1 MSNLRAAI
9 DKINAD
15 LAAQHAEN
23 DARVAR
29 EYEAAQAKKAE
40 ELKAKKAESAKYL
53 NSELPT
59 SNIGQP
65 TWNYYSPDGRYA
77 NIKGA
82 DGKEYMFVPD
92 DYVKKG
98 TVSGDIQLYNKQF
111 LDPATFKNAVQ
122 YTLPQGM
129 QSVINNNGYVWS
141 VDDYNK
147 LGLQNANGYKVDAN
161 NPPILGLGN
170 PHPSMQVG
178 SPISYITQPKL
189 APGGERV
196 QQDWITAAD
205 GRMGGLGQYAY
216 YKYQG
221 PFADMARGA
230 LKELGPL
237 TPILLDVFAGPGT
250 GAIYTMSRAA
260 GEATYTGDWNK
271 AATTIGTI
279 MAAPYVA
286 DYVGG
291 ALGSAV
297 DMGAVAN
304 SIVGS
309 AAGNAVV
316 AGLTGGDPLAAF
328 VNGGVGGAVGTI
340 MGKIDGFSQL
350 PPSVQRVFNATLRA
364 ELSGKDPSKAA
375 LLAATTSGLQAIKN
389 GMDANAKFQSTYGRD
404 ATPEELNNF
413 AYVQNQDEL
422 NQSFD
427 EYMKTTAAQD
437 SARQAEIDAQ
447 NKADAEASAQQAAI
461 AEQNRLDAE
470 TSARQAAIDEQNRL
484 DAEASARQAAIDEQN
499 RLDEKAQEPIG
510 ALPTEPILDNELE
523 PPSTLPTEPILDD
536 ELGPPEEGP
545 EDCAP
550 GYHWNGS
557 MCVADE
563 DKPPESTDCPDG
575 YVYDLDSKSCVPI
588 SDDPTNPTKPTSPL
602 PVNLKTPTTNPTT
615 TTTPTGGLPATTQTA
630 QNPMSSIPWLD
641 TKAQMLETKKAPSVM
656 NPFQPLK
663 QLYDNVDPTLMNVL
677 ADRGIA
683 PQEYSQGSSVSSVLS
698 QFSSELDKS
707 LPKFA
712 ESKNPFLSMGSRKA
726 TSTEPAKLPQLRPGL
741 TGHAKGGLPDKYAK
755 AAPKGHNPEFIT
767 GLTGFYANG
776 RGTGQSDDIP
786 AMLHDGDYV
795 MDADTVAALGDG
807 SSKAGALTLA
817 DFQKQVPH
825 EYKEGG
831 NAVPAKIADGEYVFP
846 EPMVTALGGGDNKKG
861 AQMLDAMR
869 EEIRAH
875 KRSAPT
881 SKIPPKSKSPLDYL
895 KMVKG

>member
-1 MSNLRAAI
+1 MGNLQAI
-9 DKINAD
+9 FGQLAPLAQSKSLPQPETPAVASSTDKRTPE
-15 LAAQHAEN
+15 Q
-23 DARVAR
+23 
-29 EYEAAQAKKAE
+29 KA
-40 ELKAKKAESAKYL
+40 AESAKYL

-65 TWNYYSPDGRYA
+65 TWNYYSTDGRYA

-111 LDPATFKNAVQ
+111 LDPATYKNAVQ

-350 PPSVQRVFNATLRA
+350 PPSVQKVFNATLRA

-389 GMDANAKFQSTYGRD
+389 SMDANTKFQSTYGRD

-427 EYMKTTAAQD
+427 QYMKTTAAQD

-447 NKADAEASAQQAAI
+447 NKADAEASARQAAI

-470 TSARQAAIDEQNRL
+470 TSARQAAIAEQNRL
-484 DAEASARQAAIDEQN
+484 DAEAAARQAAIDEQN

-536 ELGPPEEGP
+536 ELEPPSTLPTEPILDNELEP
-545 EDCAP
+545 P
-550 GYHWNGS
+550 
-557 MCVADE
+557 AD
-563 DKPPESTDCPDG
+563 DDG
-575 YVYDLDSKSCVPI
+575 GDITTTPI
-588 SDDPTNPTKPTSPL
+588 TKTPTSPL
-602 PVNLKTPTTNPTT
+602 PVTPPTKTPATT
-615 TTTPTGGLPATTQTA
+615 TTTQTGGLPATQQTTQTG
-630 QNPMSSIPWLD
+630 IPWLD
-641 TKAQMLETKKAPSVM
+641 TKPQMLETKKAPSVM

>member
-1 MSNLRAAI
+1 MGNMRALT
-9 DKINAD
+9 DK
-15 LAAQHAEN
+15 LAAEQASASAPPL
-23 DARVAR
+23 DSISTLVPAYVAPLTP
-29 EYEAAQAKKAE
+29 EEKSAKA
-40 ELKAKKAESAKYL
+40 AESAKYL
-53 NSELPT
+53 TDDIPSV
-59 SNIGQP
+59 GRP
-65 TWNYYSPDGRYA
+65 TWNYYDTSGKLA
-77 NIKGA
+77 NITGA
-82 DGKEYMFVPD
+82 DGKEYIFVPD

-98 TVSGDIQLYNKQF
+98 VVTPDGVQLYTKQF

-122 YTLPQGM
+122 YSLPEGM
-129 QSVINNNGYVWS
+129 QSVMNNNGYVWS
-141 VDDYNK
+141 ADEFNK
-147 LGLQNANGYKVDAN
+147 LNLGQSSGYKIDEN

-196 QQDWITAAD
+196 QQDWITPE

-221 PFADMARGA
+221 PLADAARGA

-250 GAIYTMSRAA
+250 GAIYSMSRAA
-260 GEATYTGDWNK
+260 GEASMTGDWNK
-271 AATTIGTI
+271 AATNIGTV
-279 MAAPYVA
+279 MAAPYVTGA
-286 DYVGG
+286 VSGALGG
-291 ALGSAV
+291 ALNLGT
-297 DMGAVAN
+297 VAN
-304 SIVGS
+304 NIIGN

-316 AGLTGGDPLAAF
+316 AGLTGGDPVAAM
-328 VNGGVGGAVGTI
+328 VNSGVGGAVGAI
-340 MGKIDGFSQL
+340 AGKIDGFSEL
-350 PPSVQRVFNATLRA
+350 PPSVQRVFNATVRA
-364 ELSGKDPSKAA
+364 ELTGKDPSKAA
-375 LLAATTSGLQAIKN
+375 LLAATTAGLQAIKN
-389 GMDANAKFQSTYGRD
+389 GMDANAKIQNSLGRE

-413 AYVQNQDEL
+413 AYVQNQDEM

-427 EYMKTTAAQD
+427 KYMQDVAAQN
-437 SARQAEIDAQ
+437 SARQAEIDYQNQLDAQ
-447 NKADAEASAQQAAI
+447 AQAEAQAKAQAEAQA
-461 AEQNRLDAE
+461 R
-470 TSARQAAIDEQNRL
+470 IDE
-484 DAEASARQAAIDEQN
+484 
-499 RLDEKAQEPIG
+499 AQEIG
-510 ALPTEPILDNELE
+510 ALPTEPTSGNEPE
-523 PPSTLPTEPILDD
+523 PPSTLPTEPTLEN
-536 ELGPPEEGP
+536 ELEEGP
-545 EDCAP
+545 EYCAP
-550 GYHWNGS
+550 GFHWNGS

-563 DKPPESTDCPDG
+563 DEPPVTEEDDIPTDEATG
-575 YVYDLDSKSCVPI
+575 
-588 SDDPTNPTKPTSPL
+588 PTKPTKSPTSPL
-602 PVNLKTPTTNPTT
+602 PSITATPPTSPAGT
-615 TTTPTGGLPATTQTA
+615 QAGALPTTTPTTQT
-630 QNPMSSIPWLD
+630 PTGIPWLD
-641 TKAQMLETKKAPSVM
+641 TKPQLLETKKAPSVM
-656 NPFQPLK
+656 NPYEPLR

-677 ADRGIA
+677 ADRGIT
-683 PQEYSQGSSVSSVLS
+683 PQGYAEGSSVSNLLS
-698 QFSSELDKS
+698 QFSSDLDKS

-712 ESKNPFLSMGSRKA
+712 ESRTPFLSTGSRK
-726 TSTEPAKLPQLRPGL
+726 TSSTDPGKLPQLKSGL
-741 TGHAKGGLPDKYAK
+741 TGHAKGGLPEKYAK

-846 EPMVTALGGGDNKKG
+846 EPLVTALGGGDNKKG
-861 AQMLDAMR
+861 AQLLDAMR

-881 SKIPPKSKSPLDYL
+881 SKIPPKAKSPLDYL